1 MERTY
6 QIKLDVVDNFVLIEK
21 GGTRKA
27 SLFYFCTTNLTTYMF
42 IHTKRPS
49 ETPVSVHTKGETPR

>member
-6 QIKLDVVDNFVLIEK
+6 QIKLDVVDNYVFDQK
-21 GGTRKA
+21 GGTRHA
-27 SLFYFCTTNLTTYMF
+27 SLLHFCTTNLTTYMF